1 MKYWNSL
8 LLCALLLLTG
18 CLSDGDIVPDDSNKV
33 VLELTLCSSANPTGT
48 TRALTALQ
56 EQNISDMKI
65 LAFDENGKLLAVHDN
80 IGTLNYDNQTNIS
93 KVTIKMKPEAWLGK
107 NVTFMLLGN
116 MANNTTL
123 PTMTVGTT
131 TYEDVLTALKY
142 TVNTNWPTDNSRHF
156 PMYGTY
162 TTTLDQS
169 QLSGTVWML
178 RALARVQFYV
188 KNGTG
193 QTVTEGGV
201 DKSLF
206 DMTSIHVFY
215 PRTEGY
221 FCPGTDY
228 SNTDP
233 STYDIHTL
241 NTFGQKNIDNPLN
254 YTLAT
259 DETEKWKYER
269 SIYIPEAVNTSDT
282 QQRVI
287 LVVGGFY
294 KGATTPS
301 YYRVEF
307 EDDETHNHIDI
318 LRNYTYDFNITGV
331 NGPGKPTP
339 EDALVDGIQLTVKVR
354 AWNEVEVAMGDVSPY
369 KLEVSESLVAVNN
382 KAQEYIIDVETTYK
396 DGWEYDTDSKEGD
409 WYTVTAD
416 PTTGKLT
423 LAITANG
430 GNIGRFGCFTIHAG
444 DIVKQI
450 NVTQTPQQT
459 SNCYIQNE
467 PGLKSLQADVM
478 GNGTYGTVI
487 EGTNLVTSMTSLT
500 GATYDDNGTSKPIY
514 NSDGTIDKKAI
525 KGARIIWQSRPGL
538 ITSVGDENPDSVV
551 NHQGILKYTVGEP
564 VTQSSI
570 SGGDWISQGYAFDED
585 GNELGG
591 NAVIGIFTKDGTGG
605 DWGDCIWSWHIW
617 VVWDWD
623 NAATDQ
629 HFLTNGV
636 KSGFFMQDRNLGAMR
651 NERHDPYSFG
661 LLYEWGRKDPMRS
674 TSSFSTPYTFST
686 TYDYNNAENGT
697 QWHAWSGGTAFTN
710 ILTSVQNPMNFSD
723 SWGGGESANG
733 ALWGNPAGNN
743 IISGSA
749 TSTDATKAP
758 YNGTQVWYEGKKSI
772 YDPCPLGYRVP
783 SVNGF
788 YFGKTGMAM
797 VVHDADGNED
807 YPFSYCDLDDV
818 GANSD
823 GYIIY
828 YFGQYKKYEKYSTW
842 MPMTPFYEGTH
853 TALTSPKAGSEGFAY
868 TWLNCPSGGN
878 KVKAEMGARVGGNKG
893 GAGSGMVVGW
903 HPKNYHIHEYGSFGA
918 SSNNGGTIRCVR
930 ETDPDLVP
938 ATVPDKVV
946 LLADAGSS
954 MSFGVQT
961 NRGWH
966 IEINNLSYDWLSAV
980 KVGTDGVKVEATEA
994 NLTGQP
1000 REGLIYI
1007 VLDSGEKYPVKVV
1020 QESVSVGGDALT
1032 VKCDANSSAT
1042 REITVPTGAKI
1053 ALPSDHASDPDFTYA
1068 VALTNT
1074 TTNTYTLTVTSK
1086 NANTSPDPITKTFNL
1101 VLSKTDGTDPHNL
1114 PIDIKQQE
1122 YVIAQGAICVKWE
1135 HGSTGYLPGVDNKGK
1150 PVENPIV
1157 FTPPI
1162 GSVVSIKDG
1171 STNGTVNLGGTSYPK
1186 YTKNDTNSWFKYDL
1200 VPSSIKDGRVT
1211 YTLTVTAKNDNLGLE
1226 HTEIEYI
1233 TIGNGSGTSNDFP
1246 VTVTQA
1252 SKASII
1258 TYKFN
1263 NNQDT
1268 PPSIGAIK
1276 GNTTGQFN
1284 NDAKNAY
1291 MYISNADGYY
1301 YEIEDAPE
1309 WISFTNS
1316 AGTVIYPD
1324 AETPIGKIAFP
1335 SGGTEKFTATTAKTF
1350 VSTDGL
1356 PRTGTV
1362 EIKIYYYDGTE
1373 YVDVKTLEFD
1383 VTQASEQVTFTK
1395 STAVSGSKNATT
1407 ADVIHINGQANNS
1420 AIFTNTNFKYKI
1432 TKSPAWASFPD
1443 ASTPI
1448 AVPHTN
1454 QKYGSL
1460 ASATTL
1466 QTYVS
1471 TVNRYGMA
1479 EVTLYYDDDELGTF
1493 DVEIQQAPTTM
1504 SLTGNTAISASSGQ
1518 TVNNAITFAN
1528 GIIGSTYEVLSWPEW
1543 MNFTTTTGT
1552 VASATQTIAGET
1564 TAYNV
1569 GSSRSGT
1576 ARVKIKDGSEE
1587 LGIVDVTL
1595 TQAGLGMSIE
1605 NAAELNKESGKTQD
1619 KALKIKKPKI
1629 NNVKQGPY
1637 YYKIVTYPS
1646 WVSFGTATQGTL
1658 PKDNE
1663 DIQIAGTTTE
1673 KNTTGVKRSGTIEVE
1688 IYADDT
1694 YSTLMGTLTGTIT
1707 QGK

>member
-48 TRALTALQ
+48 TRALTTLQ
-56 EQNISDMKI
+56 EENISDMKI

-80 IGTLNYDNQTNIS
+80 IGTLNYDNQTDIS

-116 MANNTTL
+116 MTGNASL
-123 PTMTVGTT
+123 PNDLTVGTT
-131 TYEDVLTALKY
+131 TYQEVLTALKY

-162 TTTLDQS
+162 TTTLNQS

-188 KNGTG
+188 YNGVG
-193 QTVTEGGV
+193 KTVTEGTEDV
-201 DKSLF
+201 SLF

-228 SNTDP
+228 SNTDA
-233 STYDIHTL
+233 STYSIHTL

-259 DETEKWKYER
+259 DGTEKWKYER

-287 LVVGGFY
+287 LVVGGFS

-307 EDDETHNHIDI
+307 ENDKTHNHIDI

-339 EDALVDGIQLTVKVR
+339 EDALVDGIQLTVQVR
-354 AWNEVEVAMGDVSPY
+354 EWNEVEVAMGDVSPY

-396 DGWEYDTDSKEGD
+396 DGWVYDTSSKEGD

-423 LAITANG
+423 LTITANG

-478 GNGTYGTVI
+478 GNGTYGTEI

-500 GATYDDNGTSKPIY
+500 GATYDDNGVSKPIY
-514 NSDGTIDKKAI
+514 NSDGTIDKNAI

-538 ITSVGDENPDSVV
+538 ITSVGDANPDSVV
-551 NHQGILKYTVGEP
+551 NYKGILKYTVGEP
-564 VTQSSI
+564 VTRSSI
-570 SGGDWISQGYAFDED
+570 SGDWVSQGYAFDKD
-585 GNELGG
+585 GKELGG
-591 NAVIGIFTKDGTGG
+591 NAVIGIFTKDGSADD

-623 NAATDQ
+623 NEATDQ

-674 TSSFSTPYTFST
+674 TSSFATPYVFSPTYGLDNESNST
-686 TYDYNNAENGT
+686 T
-697 QWHAWSGGTAFTN
+697 WHTWSGGTAFTN

-723 SWGGGESANG
+723 LWGGGESANG
-733 ALWGNPAGNN
+733 ALWGNPAGNT

-797 VVHDADGNED
+797 VIHDADGNED

-878 KVKAEMGARVGGNKG
+878 KVKAEMMGIRKGGNKG

-1042 REITVPTGAKI
+1042 REITVPSGAKI

-1086 NANTSPDPITKTFNL
+1086 KANTSPDPITTTLNL

-1122 YVIAQGAICVKWE
+1122 YVIAQGAITLAWQQNSYYV
-1135 HGSTGYLPGVDNKGK
+1135 HQ
-1150 PVENPIV
+1150 
-1157 FTPPI
+1157 FTPPT
-1162 GSVVSIKDG
+1162 GVTSVTIPQEDADFYYDIINMSNDG
-1171 STNGTVNLGGTSYPK
+1171 KQTLHGVNNIQLKKGY
-1186 YTKNDTNSWFKYDL
+1186 NL
-1200 VPSSIKDGRVT
+1200 VVM
-1211 YTLTVTAKNDNLGLE
+1211 AKNDNLGLE
-1226 HTEIEYI
+1226 KTQVPLV
-1233 TIGNGSGTSNDFP
+1233 TISNGSGTSNDFP
-1246 VTVTQA
+1246 VTVTQE

-1258 TYKFN
+1258 TYKFKGD
-1263 NNQDT
+1263 QTT
-1268 PPSIGAIK
+1268 PPSIDAIK
-1276 GNTTGQFN
+1276 GVITGQID
-1284 NDAKNAY
+1284 NDAKKAY
-1291 MYISNADGYY
+1291 MYISNAAGYY

-1316 AGTVIYPD
+1316 VGTVIYPD
-1324 AETPIGKIAFP
+1324 AETPVGKIAFP

-1383 VTQASEQVTFTK
+1383 VTQASVRVSFVDQ
-1395 STAVSGSKNATT
+1395 TAVSGSKNATT
-1407 ADVIHINGQANNS
+1407 ADVIRIKGLNENGGDNKNS
-1420 AIFTNTNFKYKI
+1420 VIFTDNKFKYAI
-1432 TKSPAWASFPD
+1432 TKSPAWASFPITTNSITRSNNNNAY
-1443 ASTPI
+1443 ASL
-1448 AVPHTN
+1448 VD
-1454 QKYGSL
+1454 
-1460 ASATTL
+1460 ATTL

-1518 TVNNAITFAN
+1518 TVSNAITFAN

-1543 MNFTTTTGT
+1543 MNFTTTPGT

-1605 NAAELNKESGKTQD
+1605 TAELDKESGKTQG

-1629 NNVKQGPY
+1629 NNQQQGPY

-1646 WVSFGTATQGTL
+1646 WVSFGTATQDTL
-1658 PKDNE
+1658 PKANE

-1688 IYADDT
+1688 IYADAA